1 VGIVGDVRM
10 RGLTRRI
17 SPMVYRPQAP
27 AHTWNSATLVVR
39 THGSPMAF
47 VESVRRVVHEID
59 PAQPLANVRTLDDV
73 VDASVA
79 ERRLTLVLLGS
90 FAAVALLLAAIG
102 LYGVIAYVVTQ
113 RTREFGIRF
122 ALGARRRDVFQ
133 LVLRQGMKL
142 VVIGLVLGVV
152 GAFSLT
158 HLLTN
163 LLYEIKPNDP
173 LAFIGVSTVLLTVA
187 LFASWLPARR
197 AARVHPMEALRY
209 E

>member
-1 VGIVGDVRM
+1 
-10 RGLTRRI
+10 
-17 SPMVYRPQAP
+17 MVYRPQVPTHA
-27 AHTWNSATLVVR
+27 WQSATLVAR
-39 THGSPMAF
+39 TRGSPMAF
-47 VESVRRVVHEID
+47 GESVRRVIHEID
-59 PAQPLANVRTLDDV
+59 PTQPLANVRTLDDV
-73 VDASVA
+73 VEASVA

-122 ALGARRRDVFQ
+122 ALGAPRGDVFR

-142 VVIGLVLGVV
+142 VVIGLVLGVI

-173 LAFIGVSTVLLTVA
+173 LTFIGVSIVLLTVA